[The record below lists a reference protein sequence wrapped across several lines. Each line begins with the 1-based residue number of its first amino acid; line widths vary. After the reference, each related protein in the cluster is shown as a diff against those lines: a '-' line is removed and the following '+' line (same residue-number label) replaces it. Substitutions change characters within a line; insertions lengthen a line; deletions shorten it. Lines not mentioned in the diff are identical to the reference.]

1 MGLAQIMKVFML
13 KVQKP
18 FSLLLLWTC
27 LAFGASAQ
35 VAQEP
40 VGSTNAKGAAVTL
53 DLQGRITALDHAQQR
68 AIVTGPKGNALE
80 VFWGEDVSN
89 AAQMAVGDTVN
100 LRYERAL
107 LIGMNK
113 IDGQGPATREVLS
126 QEARS
131 QAGDKPGSMKAR
143 TVRLR
148 THIVALDAHR
158 NSLMLQGAEHTLE
171 LMALKPELLRKFKV
185 GDRVEAIYHEAL
197 LVQVTR

>member
-1 MGLAQIMKVFML
+1 M
-13 KVQKP
+13 
-18 FSLLLLWTC
+18 
-27 LAFGASAQ
+27 AFGASAQ

-40 VGSTNAKGAAVTL
+40 VTSTNAKGAAVTL

-80 VFWGEDVSN
+80 VFWGEGVRN
-89 AAQMAVGDTVN
+89 AAQLAVGDTVN

-148 THIVALDAHR
+148 THIVAMDAHR
-158 NSLMLQGAEHTLE
+158 NTLMLQGAEHTLE
-171 LMALKPELLRKFKV
+171 ITAQRPELLRKFKV
-185 GDRVEAIYHEAL
+185 GDRVEAIYREAL